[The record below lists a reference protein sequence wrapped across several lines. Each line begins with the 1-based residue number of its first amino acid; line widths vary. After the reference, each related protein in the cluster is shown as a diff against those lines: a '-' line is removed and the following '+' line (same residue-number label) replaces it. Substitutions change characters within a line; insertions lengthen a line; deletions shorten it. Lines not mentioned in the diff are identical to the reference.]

1 MSPKNDVFLRGGGDL
16 MSKRNKAF
24 VVAGGLVLLLAMKF
38 LPVTIEFF
46 QQREG
51 PFEESVLQAFDVD
64 VQSVN
69 NVQMTFYKE
78 GEFNAESKN
87 DYAPVLEYLLSLN
100 ASSVFP
106 QSSIVNCV
114 SEQIIFLD
122 FPGGSLSMYLL
133 DDHHF
138 AVWSEDKKG
147 YTIHHVY
154 KTNEVMGIDFLR
166 SCLNNFF

>member
-1 MSPKNDVFLRGGGDL
+1 
-16 MSKRNKAF
+16 MSKKNKVLA
-24 VVAGGLVLLLAMKF
+24 VAGVLVLLIVMKS
-38 LPVTIEFF
+38 LPLVVEFF
-46 QQREG
+46 QQRKG
-51 PFEESVLQAFDVD
+51 PFEESVLQAFGVD
-64 VQSVN
+64 AQSIN
-69 NVQMTFYKE
+69 NIQMTFYNE